1 VIGCVQGVAWHDRRS
16 ARSIGG
22 FVRGG
27 LSRLDQRGQQLEEMS
42 VSFRPLAP
50 QRKSRRVS
58 RSRPRARPPK
68 QLPIGNRRRDQVA
81 LFVVA
86 QKPDTETLKV
96 LNGNITDEFRANAGK
111 VGGRFEGN
119 ELLLLTTTGAKSG
132 EPRVAPL
139 VVFRIDG
146 KLLIVA
152 GYGGAD
158 VNPAWV
164 HNLRANPRAHVEVPT
179 GSFDVVARELDPS
192 EREAVIPRI
201 NATKPAFA
209 YANYQSKT
217 TRTIPIFELEED
229 ES

>member
-1 VIGCVQGVAWHDRRS
+1 
-16 ARSIGG
+16 
-22 FVRGG
+22 
-27 LSRLDQRGQQLEEMS
+27 M
-42 VSFRPLAP
+42 
-50 QRKSRRVS
+50 
-58 RSRPRARPPK
+58 
-68 QLPIGNRRRDQVA
+68 
-81 LFVVA
+81 A
-86 QKPDTETLKV
+86 QKPDPETLKV

-119 ELLLLTTTGAKSG
+119 ELLLLTTTGARSG

-146 KLLIVA
+146 QLLIVA

-164 HNLRANPRAHVEVPT
+164 HNLRANPRAHVEVAT

-192 EREAVIPRI
+192 EREVVIPKI
-201 NATKPAFA
+201 NATTPAFA

-217 TRTIPIFELEED
+217 TRTIPTFELD
-229 ES
+229 TLASSGS

>member
-1 VIGCVQGVAWHDRRS
+1 VADS
-16 ARSIGG
+16 
-22 FVRGG
+22 
-27 LSRLDQRGQQLEEMS
+27 QRP
-42 VSFRPLAP
+42 V
-50 QRKSRRVS
+50 RRVGLP
-58 RSRPRARPPK
+58 RPRGRPPK
-68 QLPIGNRRRDQVA
+68 QLPPIGNRRRDQVA

-86 QKPDTETLKV
+86 QRPDAETLKA

-164 HNLRANPRAHVEVPT
+164 HNLRANPRAHVEVAT

-201 NATKPAFA
+201 NATTPAFA

-217 TRTIPIFELEED
+217 TRTIPIFELVED
-229 ES
+229 ESRLAPPTS

>member
-1 VIGCVQGVAWHDRRS
+1 
-16 ARSIGG
+16 
-22 FVRGG
+22 
-27 LSRLDQRGQQLEEMS
+27 M
-42 VSFRPLAP
+42 
-50 QRKSRRVS
+50 
-58 RSRPRARPPK
+58 
-68 QLPIGNRRRDQVA
+68 A
-81 LFVVA
+81 LFVVV
-86 QKPDTETLKV
+86 QKPDSETLKA
-96 LNGNITDEFRANAGK
+96 LNGDITDEFRANAGK

-164 HNLRANPRAHVEVPT
+164 HNLRANPRAHVEVAT

-201 NATKPAFA
+201 NATTPAFA
-209 YANYQSKT
+209 YADYQSKT

>member
-1 VIGCVQGVAWHDRRS
+1 
-16 ARSIGG
+16 
-22 FVRGG
+22 
-27 LSRLDQRGQQLEEMS
+27 M
-42 VSFRPLAP
+42 
-50 QRKSRRVS
+50 
-58 RSRPRARPPK
+58 
-68 QLPIGNRRRDQVA
+68 
-81 LFVVA
+81 A
-86 QKPDTETLKV
+86 QKPHRETLKV

-132 EPRVAPL
+132 KPRVTPL

-146 KLLIVA
+146 KVLIVA

-164 HNLRANPRAHVEVPT
+164 HNLRANPRAHVELAT

-192 EREAVIPRI
+192 ERETVIPNI
-201 NATKPAFA
+201 NATTPAFA
-209 YANYQSKT
+209 YTNYQSKT

-229 ES
+229 QS

>member
-1 VIGCVQGVAWHDRRS
+1 
-16 ARSIGG
+16 
-22 FVRGG
+22 
-27 LSRLDQRGQQLEEMS
+27 M
-42 VSFRPLAP
+42 
-50 QRKSRRVS
+50 
-58 RSRPRARPPK
+58 
-68 QLPIGNRRRDQVA
+68 
-81 LFVVA
+81 A
-86 QKPDTETLKV
+86 QKPDTETLKA
-96 LNGNITDEFRANAGK
+96 LNGNITNEFRANAGK

-119 ELLLLTTTGAKSG
+119 ELLLLTTKGAKSG

-139 VVFRIDG
+139 VVFRVGG

-164 HNLRANPRAHVEVPT
+164 HNLRANPRAHVEIPT
-179 GSFDVVARELDPS
+179 GSFDVVARELGPS

-201 NATKPAFA
+201 NAAKPAFA

-217 TRTIPIFELEED
+217 TRTIPIFELDED

>member
-1 VIGCVQGVAWHDRRS
+1 MA
-16 ARSIGG
+16 
-22 FVRGG
+22 
-27 LSRLDQRGQQLEEMS
+27 
-42 VSFRPLAP
+42 
-50 QRKSRRVS
+50 K
-58 RSRPRARPPK
+58 
-68 QLPIGNRRRDQVA
+68 
-81 LFVVA
+81 
-86 QKPDTETLKV
+86 KPDTETLKA

-152 GYGGAD
+152 GYAGAD

-164 HNLRANPRAHVEVPT
+164 HNLRANPRAHVEVAT

-192 EREAVIPRI
+192 ERKAVIPRI
-201 NATKPAFA
+201 NATTPAFA

-217 TRTIPIFELEED
+217 TRTIPIFELEGD

>member
-1 VIGCVQGVAWHDRRS
+1 
-16 ARSIGG
+16 
-22 FVRGG
+22 
-27 LSRLDQRGQQLEEMS
+27 M
-42 VSFRPLAP
+42 
-50 QRKSRRVS
+50 
-58 RSRPRARPPK
+58 
-68 QLPIGNRRRDQVA
+68 
-81 LFVVA
+81 A
-86 QKPDTETLKV
+86 QKPDTETLKA

-111 VGGRFEGN
+111 VGGRFDGN
-119 ELLLLTTTGAKSG
+119 ELLLLTTTGARSG

-146 KLLIVA
+146 QLLIVA

-164 HNLRANPRAHVEVPT
+164 HNLRANPRAHVEVAT

-192 EREAVIPRI
+192 EREVVIPKI
-201 NATKPAFA
+201 NATTPAFA

-229 ES
+229 QS

>member
-1 VIGCVQGVAWHDRRS
+1 
-16 ARSIGG
+16 
-22 FVRGG
+22 
-27 LSRLDQRGQQLEEMS
+27 M
-42 VSFRPLAP
+42 
-50 QRKSRRVS
+50 
-58 RSRPRARPPK
+58 
-68 QLPIGNRRRDQVA
+68 A
-81 LFVVA
+81 LFVVV
-86 QKPDTETLKV
+86 QKPDSETLKA
-96 LNGNITDEFRANAGK
+96 LNGDITDEFRANAGK

-164 HNLRANPRAHVEVPT
+164 HNLRANPRAHVEVAT
-179 GSFDVVARELDPS
+179 GSFDVIARELDPS

-201 NATKPAFA
+201 NATTPAFA

-217 TRTIPIFELEED
+217 TRAIPIFELEED

>member
-1 VIGCVQGVAWHDRRS
+1 VA
-16 ARSIGG
+16 
-22 FVRGG
+22 
-27 LSRLDQRGQQLEEMS
+27 
-42 VSFRPLAP
+42 
-50 QRKSRRVS
+50 K
-58 RSRPRARPPK
+58 
-68 QLPIGNRRRDQVA
+68 
-81 LFVVA
+81 
-86 QKPDTETLKV
+86 KPDTEALRA

-111 VGGRFEGN
+111 VGGRYEGN

-132 EPRVAPL
+132 ELRVAPL
-139 VVFRIDG
+139 VVFRIDD

-164 HNLRANPRAHVEVPT
+164 HNLRANPRAHAEIAT

-201 NATKPAFA
+201 NATNPAFA

-229 ES
+229 AS

>member
-1 VIGCVQGVAWHDRRS
+1 
-16 ARSIGG
+16 
-22 FVRGG
+22 
-27 LSRLDQRGQQLEEMS
+27 
-42 VSFRPLAP
+42 
-50 QRKSRRVS
+50 
-58 RSRPRARPPK
+58 
-68 QLPIGNRRRDQVA
+68 
-81 LFVVA
+81 VA
-86 QKPDTETLKV
+86 QKPDTETLKA
-96 LNGNITDEFRANAGK
+96 LNGNITNEFRANAGK

-119 ELLLLTTTGAKSG
+119 ELLLLTTKGAKSG

-139 VVFRIDG
+139 VVFRVDG

-164 HNLRANPRAHVEVPT
+164 HNLRANPRAHVEIPT
-179 GSFDVVARELDPS
+179 GSFDVVARELGPS

-201 NATKPAFA
+201 NAAKPAFA

-217 TRTIPIFELEED
+217 TRTIPIFELDED